1 MVKDIQLDRTTDT
14 RERRTFEIEQGKVL
28 SFRVQLEVRTKGRWK
43 PVIRWDT
50 AHGFVDCDRYNL
62 QGEKIKSIL
71 NLSLEA
77 GLSRAQNDLNRNW
90 HIYRQRFLE
99 GLFP

>member
-1 MVKDIQLDRTTDT
+1 MIKDFIIRRAEDT
-14 RERRTFEIEQGKVL
+14 RERRTFESEGGKIL
-28 SFRVQLEVRTKGRWK
+28 SFRVQLEVRVEGEWK

-62 QGEKIKSIL
+62 KEEKEKHIL
-71 NLSLEA
+71 NVLPEE
-77 GLSRAQNDLNRNW
+77 GLIQVQNDLNRSW
-90 HIYRQRFLE
+90 QEYRQRFLE